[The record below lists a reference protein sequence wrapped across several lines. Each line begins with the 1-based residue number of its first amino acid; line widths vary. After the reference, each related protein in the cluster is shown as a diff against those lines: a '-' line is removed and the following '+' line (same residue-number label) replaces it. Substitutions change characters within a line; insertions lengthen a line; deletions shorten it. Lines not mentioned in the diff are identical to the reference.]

1 MLLKLITF
9 AAISVAVFL
18 AIALGLIASQPSVDR
33 TGEAS
38 LDFSRQGER
47 GDGGASA
54 DLETWTARDGA
65 ELGVRRYP
73 AGRDD
78 VPLVV
83 IVHGS
88 GWHGQAYEPLARAL
102 AGAADIVL
110 PDLRGHGPHPARR
123 GDIDYIGQLEDD
135 LADLIALERK
145 DGQKVVM
152 LGHSSG
158 GGLTIRF
165 AGGAHGGLLS
175 GAVLLAPFL
184 KYNAPTMRPNSGGWA
199 HALTRR
205 IIGLTMLNAVGINWL
220 NSLPV
225 IDFAF
230 SRDVIE
236 GPLGATATKAYSF
249 RLNTSYAPRSDYLKD
264 VAALP
269 PFLLVAGSDD
279 EAFQADRFEP
289 ALDAANP
296 GGRYII
302 LDGVSHLDVPYAS
315 GTIEAV
321 KGYLAEV
328 TGRVN

>member
-1 MLLKLITF
+1 MLFKLVSF
-9 AAISVAVFL
+9 AAIPVVVFL
-18 AIALGLIASQPSVDR
+18 AIALGLIASQPSADR

-47 GDGGASA
+47 SEGGAPA

-65 ELGVRRYP
+65 ELGVRRYR

-88 GWHGQAYEPLARAL
+88 GWHGQAYDPLARAL
-102 AGAADIVL
+102 TGTADVVL
-110 PDLRGHGPHPARR
+110 PDLRGHGPYPARR
-123 GDIDYIGQLEDD
+123 GDVDYIGQLEDD

-184 KYNAPTMRPNSGGWA
+184 KYDAPTMRPNSGGWA

-205 IIGLTMLNAVGINWL
+205 IIGLTMLNAVGIKWL
-220 NSLPV
+220 NGLPV

-230 SRDVIE
+230 SRDVID
-236 GPLGATATKAYSF
+236 GPLGGTATKAYSF
-249 RLNTSYAPRSDYLKD
+249 RLNTSYAPRGDYLRD
-264 VAALP
+264 IAALP
-269 PFLLVAGSDD
+269 PFLLVAGRDD

-289 ALDAANP
+289 TLSAANP
-296 GGRYII
+296 DGRYVI
-302 LDGVSHLDVPYAS
+302 LDGVSHLDVPYAA

-321 KGYLAEV
+321 KGYLAKV
-328 TGRVN
+328 MSRVN